1 MRDVVTKTMA
11 QQPPASVRQEMLSAF
26 SDFLEV
32 AVNHLLYLRCIY
44 PPEVFRRARFSSVPV
59 YCTRHPELRA
69 YIHDAITDLGPA
81 IDQHPQP
88 SSAGAAHQAQL
99 QARNSPAAQA
109 GGAGNRD
116 EEALEAMEFALRT
129 FLVKASMAEC
139 LQQPLPE
146 ECAWELVA
154 HSKHLPSSRSP
165 SGQFWVP
172 AECPDR
178 VSASVPSLAAVKS
191 VNTGAMKLQ
200 LYVERSN
207 YKAYTIC

>member
-1 MRDVVTKTMA
+1 MFLSSQGTVERIDLVIFSPTEGKVLERIVFDFSLLR
-11 QQPPASVRQEMLSAF
+11 PASSAPTN
-26 SDFLEV
+26 
-32 AVNHLLYLRCIY
+32 A
-44 PPEVFRRARFSSVPV
+44 
-59 YCTRHPELRA
+59 
-69 YIHDAITDLGPA
+69 
-81 IDQHPQP
+81 QHPQP